1 MQWTNTCCSFVHI
14 LGQQFVEWMSIEVIT
29 FEYELGND
37 FVKRFLQI
45 IFNMIVV
52 CVNHV

>member
-1 MQWTNTCCSFVHI
+1 MYV
-14 LGQQFVEWMSIEVIT
+14 VT
-29 FEYELGND
+29 FECELSND
-37 FVKRFLQI
+37 SVKRFLQI